1 MLSIL
6 SCQKIFYNK
15 PHVLFTSKSILMQK
29 FQIEK
34 ELASNCSKWEI
45 EFTQINCQRKNA
57 FPKNLFNSSEM
68 ILW

>member
-34 ELASNCSKWEI
+34 NSPVTAQNEKLNLHKLTANGK
-45 EFTQINCQRKNA
+45 TH
-57 FPKNLFNSSEM
+57 FPKISLA
-68 ILW
+68 LAK

>member
-6 SCQKIFYNK
+6 SCQKFFYNK

-34 ELASNCSKWEI
+34 KSPVTAQNEKLNLHKSTANGKTHFQKISLALAK
-45 EFTQINCQRKNA
+45 
-57 FPKNLFNSSEM
+57 
-68 ILW
+68 